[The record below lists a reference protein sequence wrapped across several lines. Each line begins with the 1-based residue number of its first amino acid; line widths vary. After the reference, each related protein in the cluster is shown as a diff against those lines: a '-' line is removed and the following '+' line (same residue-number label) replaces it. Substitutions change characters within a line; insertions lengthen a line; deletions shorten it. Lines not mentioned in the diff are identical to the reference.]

1 MSEAGVRGVTANLQH
16 LQLMLILSIDPE
28 LSDRSNKGFKWCY
41 KKYKA
46 FNAAVQTMDEMFK
59 NGKWPLPKKPN
70 HTELVEIFLSKSFW
84 HSHVVK
90 SFSMV
95 ASHPQMV
102 EWLENQ
108 DGDGPSDFDVW
119 HLQKSDYGFKEL
131 KEWLKND
138 GTLDRAAKG
147 RLEKSRERGNK
158 GKGKG
163 KEKEK
168 EKEKEKKK
176 RIGKGKGKEKEK
188 EIESDDSEKA
198 SGSSK
203 SHRRK

>member
-1 MSEAGVRGVTANLQH
+1 
-16 LQLMLILSIDPE
+16 
-28 LSDRSNKGFKWCY
+28 
-41 KKYKA
+41 
-46 FNAAVQTMDEMFK
+46 
-59 NGKWPLPKKPN
+59 
-70 HTELVEIFLSKSFW
+70 
-84 HSHVVK
+84 
-90 SFSMV
+90 MV

-131 KEWLKND
+131 KEQLKND

-147 RLEKSRERGNK
+147 RLEKSREKGNK

-163 KEKEK
+163 KEKKK
-168 EKEKEKKK
+168 EKEKEKRK
-176 RIGKGKGKEKEK
+176 GKGKGKEKEQ

-203 SHRRK
+203 SHRRKQV